1 MIVRYQHPYTA
12 FRQFDGTFNRAFN
25 REFERLVR
33 AGLGRRAGSAAE
45 RAPGTLNADVYTEGE
60 DLVVTAA
67 VPGVSPE
74 DVTVEIEGRRLSIT
88 AERRRREAA
97 EGDRYLVRGLAGG
110 TFRREFTLPSGT
122 TAEQLGAEVV
132 DGLLTVRVA
141 GAVKPAPQPR
151 RIPVNGIAPAVEGEA
166 VEAAATEAE

>member
-1 MIVRYQHPYTA
+1 MIVRYQHPYAA
-12 FRQFDGTFNRAFN
+12 FKQFD

-33 AGLGRRAGSAAE
+33 SGFGRGSVQY
-45 RAPGTLNADVYTEGE
+45 TLRADVYTEGE

-74 DVTVEIEGRRLSIT
+74 DVTVELEGRRLSIT

-110 TFRREFTLPSGT
+110 SFRREFQLREGI
-122 TAEQLGAEVV
+122 TADQLSAEVA
-132 DGLLTVRVA
+132 DGILTIRIS
-141 GAVKPAPQPR
+141 GAVKPAPQAQ
-151 RIPVNGIAPAVEGEA
+151 RIPIKGVEPKAENEVVEGEA
-166 VEAAATEAE
+166 TSESAE